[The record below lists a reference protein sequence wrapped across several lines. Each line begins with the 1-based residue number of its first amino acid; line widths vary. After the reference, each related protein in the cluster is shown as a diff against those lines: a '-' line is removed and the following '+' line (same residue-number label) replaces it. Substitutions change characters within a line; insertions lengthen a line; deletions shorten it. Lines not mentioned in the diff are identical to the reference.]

1 MLNFR
6 LTLLKIFHLF
16 DKSDRKKIYL
26 ITLIQVL
33 SNFLDLIGV
42 ALLGVLGS
50 LAISGSS
57 TKQPGSKVESV
68 LKFLN
73 IDDYSVQ
80 YQAAS
85 IGILAASFLVIK
97 TLFSLFFARR
107 TMYFLSYRSAKLTEN
122 LVSKLLSQSL
132 QGIQK
137 NSVQENIYAL
147 TGGVGSIVNSIMGA
161 AIFSISDLS
170 LTLIMLAGLFYIDP
184 LICLLTILMYVGIA
198 IILYLLTGKR
208 MHLLGIKQSK
218 LSIKNQEMIRE
229 ILATYREAVVGGK
242 RAFYIQEVRKHQ
254 FSIAK
259 NNAEFSF
266 FPNISKYVLEITL
279 ILGIFLISAIQ
290 FYKYSAEHSVAV
302 LSVFLVSSA
311 RIAPAILR
319 IQQSMIQMKGSLGVA
334 APALKLIDQLQN
346 VEYPILNNNKFS
358 LDHIKL
364 KSDVVL
370 KNINFKYKE
379 NSKFSIFNAN
389 LLIESGTVNAIVGRS
404 GAGKTT
410 LVDIMLGVITP
421 TEGEILIS
429 GKTPLE
435 VIDKSPG
442 YLAYVPQDVY
452 IINGTLR
459 ENICLGYDDKEI
471 PSELI
476 YNVLKKAQLLDFVE
490 SLPHELDTYIGD
502 NGSSLSGGQRQR
514 LGIARALIT
523 EPRILVMDEST
534 SSLDGET
541 ESNLTNAIIA
551 LRGQTTLI
559 LIAHR
564 LSTVRNADKIIYI
577 EDGKIIASGSFN
589 EVREKVPDFD
599 KQSKLMGL

>member
-1 MLNFR
+1 
-6 LTLLKIFHLF
+6 
-16 DKSDRKKIYL
+16 
-26 ITLIQVL
+26 
-33 SNFLDLIGV
+33 
-42 ALLGVLGS
+42 
-50 LAISGSS
+50 
-57 TKQPGSKVESV
+57 
-68 LKFLN
+68 
-73 IDDYSVQ
+73 
-80 YQAAS
+80 
-85 IGILAASFLVIK
+85 
-97 TLFSLFFARR
+97 
-107 TMYFLSYRSAKLTEN
+107 
-122 LVSKLLSQSL
+122 
-132 QGIQK
+132 
-137 NSVQENIYAL
+137 
-147 TGGVGSIVNSIMGA
+147 
-161 AIFSISDLS
+161 
-170 LTLIMLAGLFYIDP
+170 
-184 LICLLTILMYVGIA
+184 
-198 IILYLLTGKR
+198 
-208 MHLLGIKQSK
+208 
-218 LSIKNQEMIRE
+218 
-229 ILATYREAVVGGK
+229 
-242 RAFYIQEVRKHQ
+242 
-254 FSIAK
+254 
-259 NNAEFSF
+259 
-266 FPNISKYVLEITL
+266 
-279 ILGIFLISAIQ
+279 
-290 FYKYSAEHSVAV
+290 VAV

-476 YNVLKKAQLLDFVE
+476 YDVLKKAQLLDFIE

-502 NGSSLSGGQRQR
+502 NGSNLSGGQRQR